1 MITDAYLF
9 ITLIAIIAIHY
20 WKLREHCSK
29 GKHKL
34 RDNAFGITW
43 CVICGLHST
52 KPSNIPLKPEEQII
66 TTDLK

>member
-1 MITDAYLF
+1 MEKLVQTKE
-9 ITLIAIIAIHY
+9 HY
-20 WKLREHCSK
+20 FKLLEHCSK
-29 GKHKL
+29 GKHKF
-34 RDNAFGITW
+34 RDNTFGMTW